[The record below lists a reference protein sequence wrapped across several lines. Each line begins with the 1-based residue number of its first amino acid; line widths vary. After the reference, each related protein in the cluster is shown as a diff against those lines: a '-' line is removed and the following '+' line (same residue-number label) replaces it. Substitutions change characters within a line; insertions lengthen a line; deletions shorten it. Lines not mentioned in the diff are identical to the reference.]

1 MVLANGKL
9 NEENSSKPRTT
20 YESVIPNPDPTLAAE
35 ILAAGST
42 MDLSRDPDDPRRTRV
57 SKVTINGV
65 LHPFGEGDIDRL
77 ESLFMAFNSYYHD
90 PSARPPILSGRM
102 RQTIENTV
110 ERTAEKGY
118 TVQEYTYLSIDP
130 GDYTIFEYHRLT
142 LPVIKIHTRP
152 EAAWFL
158 GQMGF
163 DSAALGMNMGR
174 LRVMKRT
181 EAGVYPVL
189 LRTKYRSLTD
199 KVKQQEAVDA
209 YRRLIDPTG

>member
-9 NEENSSKPRTT
+9 KEESSSKPRTT
-20 YESVIPNPDPTLAAE
+20 YQYVISNPDPTLAAE

-42 MDLSRDPDDPRRTRV
+42 MDLARDPDDPRRTRV

-65 LHPFGEGDIDRL
+65 LHPFGEDDIERL
-77 ESLFMAFNSYYHD
+77 ESLFTAFNSYYQD
-90 PSARPPILSGRM
+90 PSICPPILSGRM

-130 GDYTIFEYHRLT
+130 GDYTIFEYYRLT

-163 DSAALGMNMGR
+163 DSAALGINMGR

-181 EAGVYPVL
+181 ETGVYPVL

-199 KVKQQEAVDA
+199 KAKQQEAVDA
-209 YRRLIDPTG
+209 YRRLIEPTL